1 MLTQINVR
9 DFMPFGE
16 AIFLPDSEE
25 LLLVMGE
32 NGAGKSA
39 LFEAV
44 YWSLTGQTVRGM
56 SAANVIRHG
65 EKSCEVTSCWQTDEA
80 QIAITRYKSKSENR
94 VEISIDDG
102 EPETYTGAEAQPYI
116 EEHLGDLSLLSI
128 VAFFGRKFQKFSQM
142 SARDRADLIDVL
154 ARASI
159 WEDFRGE
166 AASDVAIYRRD
177 LTEIKADLDDAEG
190 HLESQQQALDEAQA
204 NLVEA
209 KSAQKSGLAEL
220 RKDEKGFRGEL
231 AQVEKELA
239 TIEKRSARIQKL
251 GTARDTEAKDY
262 AVQIMDKKVA
272 ITAVEVELRHYDL
285 PEESECP
292 TCGQSISKRLR
303 TEIAADRSKVEA
315 ELPQLQA
322 DLDELITENGKVVD
336 TIRALSE
343 EGRSAAATERT
354 LRRDETQSR
363 ESLGGVKRRIERL
376 NNAED
381 VTRYAERVAVLKGRE
396 GVPMWR
402 KKVKDRRASLKTTEH
417 GLACAEF
424 WTTGFKQIRYM
435 AMGRVA
441 DLLSTLMSRSVK
453 ALGFD
458 VDELTCTI
466 WKEGGRKGT
475 TRPEVGI
482 MVRRGEYEDPI
493 EALSEGETQRV
504 DLACFI
510 AIGQLVHAI
519 EGFDPGFRVLDEPLV
534 GMDDGGK
541 FRTFQLLAETLGGQ
555 RFVIDHDGNFQDLFR
570 EALIVER
577 NGEDLAELRSL

>member
-1 MLTQINVR
+1 MLTQINVV

-16 AIFLPDSEE
+16 AVFLPDSEE

-65 EKSCEVTSCWQTDEA
+65 RKSCEVTTCWQTDKA
-80 QIAITRYKSKSENR
+80 QIQITRYKSKSENR
-94 VEISIDDG
+94 VEIWIDDE

-177 LTEIKADLDDAEG
+177 LTQIREDLDSAEQ
-190 HLESQQQALDEAQA
+190 HLENQQDALDAAQRDLA
-204 NLVEA
+204 EA
-209 KSAQKSGLAEL
+209 KSKQKTGLSEL

-231 AQVEKELA
+231 VQVERDL
-239 TIEKRSARIQKL
+239 EKITKRITRIQKL
-251 GTARDTEAKDY
+251 GTTRDTEAKDY
-262 AVQIMDKKVA
+262 ADRIRDKGVA
-272 ITAVEVELRHYDL
+272 ITTIEVELRHYDL

-292 TCGQSISKRLR
+292 TCGQSITKKLR
-303 TEIAADRSKVEA
+303 AEIAADRDRVEA
-315 ELPQLQA
+315 DLPKLRA

-343 EGRSAAATERT
+343 EGRDAAATERV
-354 LRRDETQSR
+354 LRRDELQTR
-363 ESLGGVKRRIERL
+363 ESLTGVERRIERL
-376 NNAED
+376 DNAED
-381 VTRYAERVAVLKGRE
+381 VTRYTERVDILKGRE

-402 KKVKDRRASLKTTEH
+402 KKVKDGRASLKSTEH

-458 VDELTCTI
+458 IDELTCTI

-510 AIGQLVHAI
+510 AIGQLVRAI
-519 EGFDPGFRVLDEPLV
+519 EGFDPGFRVLDEPLA

-541 FRTFQLLAETLGGQ
+541 FQTFQLLAETLEGQ

-570 EALIVER
+570 DALIVER
-577 NGEDLAELRSL
+577 NGDNLAELRSL

>member
-1 MLTQINVR
+1 MLTQISVR

-16 AIFLPDSEE
+16 AIFLPDAEE
-25 LLLVMGE
+25 LLLIMGE

-44 YWSLTGQTVRGM
+44 HWCLTGQTVRGM

-65 EKSCEVTSCWQTDEA
+65 CKSCEVSTSWTTDEV
-80 QIAITRYKSKSENR
+80 QITITRYKSKSENR
-94 VEISIDDG
+94 VEIWIDD
-102 EPETYTGAEAQPYI
+102 EDSETYTGAEAQPYI

-159 WEDFRGE
+159 WESFRAE

-177 LTEIKADLDDAEG
+177 LKQISDELDDAEQ
-190 HLESQQQALDEAQA
+190 HLENQQQALDEAQG
-204 NLVEA
+204 NLKQA
-209 KSAQKSGLAEL
+209 KSAQKSGLVEL

-231 AQVEKELA
+231 AQVEKDLA
-239 TIEKRSARIQKL
+239 AIVKRSARIQKL
-251 GTARDTEAKDY
+251 GSARDTEAKDY
-262 AVQIMDKKVA
+262 ADRIGDKKVA
-272 ITAVEVELRHYDL
+272 ITAIEIELRHYDL

-292 TCGQSISKRLR
+292 TCGQRISKKLR
-303 TEIAADRSKVEA
+303 DEIGADRDKVEA
-315 ELPQLQA
+315 DLPQLRA
-322 DLDELITENGKVVD
+322 DLDDLITENGKVVD

-343 EGRSAAATERT
+343 EGRSAAGNERN
-354 LRRDETQSR
+354 LRRDELQSR
-363 ESLGGVKRRIERL
+363 ESLAAVELRIERL
-376 NNAED
+376 NNADD
-381 VTRYAERVAVLKGRE
+381 VTRYTERVDILKGRE
-396 GVPMWR
+396 GVPMWK
-402 KKVKDRRASLKTTEH
+402 KKVKDGRASLTATEH
-417 GLACAEF
+417 GLECAEF

-482 MVRRGEYEDPI
+482 MVRRGEFEDPV

-510 AIGQLVHAI
+510 AIGQLVKAI
-519 EGFDPGFRVLDEPLV
+519 DGFDPGFRVLDEPLV

-570 EALIVER
+570 DAMIVER